1 MIELL
6 QSVRLTAQLLHK
18 GGNEWGGGCWIESRV
33 LSLLRT
39 KEDLPLFSLPS
50 LTLRLVPIASLKGDL
65 SQVSREQTDYQTTQQ
80 ATISE
85 YLLHSGV
92 FEFSKEEVSML
103 LVPTLS
109 PKGTDRAKIG
119 ARCVSQPGGPAPALE
134 LNFLSRETF
143 LYISPAN

>member
-1 MIELL
+1 M
-6 QSVRLTAQLLHK
+6 
-18 GGNEWGGGCWIESRV
+18 GGGVLDRV
-33 LSLLRT
+33 KGSQFV
-39 KEDLPLFSLPS
+39 EDKGRPAALFS
-50 LTLRLVPIASLKGDL
+50 
-65 SQVSREQTDYQTTQQ
+65 SQPDPKACPNCFPQRGPQPGVQRTDGHQTTQQ

-143 LYISPAN
+143 LYISPANSECSQ